1 MTTAKHKLNQ
11 WNDSTLIP
19 VIEYKL
25 SNGEYLVVD
34 VSVWNP
40 ESNRAKKGFCFDFD
54 DFGLKTRFSGEVK
67 KRGGCFFIEFD
78 DCFSLDE
85 EIQRIDEEITEGFL
99 LPNNLYCCEC

>member
-19 VIEYKL
+19 VMEYKL

-40 ESNRAKKGFCFDFD
+40 DSSRAKKGFCFDFD
-54 DFGLKTRFSGEVK
+54 DLGLKTWFSGEVK
-67 KRGGCFFIEFD
+67 NRGGCFFIEFD
-78 DCFSLDE
+78 ECLSLDE
-85 EIQRIDEEITEGFL
+85 ELQRIDEEITEGFL